1 MAASKKIAPLD
12 DAILRRICDQIAA
25 TEGGL
30 TGSEIKSLL
39 AAARISDPTPY
50 DAGAGTY
57 VAINKR
63 DRLYTALAAAQRR
76 SGAGNVVVS
85 FLKKAMHPARYTGSP
100 DLHADRLRDLNVV
113 LSFAALKLRDDN
125 VMVHAKAATT
135 LTDARRRAEKLKS
148 ILADRGAHPRL
159 LAACVAEIRDEN
171 YFHAVLEGAKSL
183 AAEIRRRTGS
193 TLDGVPLVQETLQ
206 ITKNH
211 ATPLLALNTLQTDTE
226 RSRQN
231 GLDAGVRTI
240 FSAARNPT
248 AHEPKVLSAMS
259 EQDAVDLL
267 TQMSYLQRRLDECT
281 FTGHL
286 RTPPVA
292 PPTT

>member
-1 MAASKKIAPLD
+1 MAASNKIAPLNELV
-12 DAILRRICDQIAA
+12 LRRVCDLIAA
-25 TEGGL
+25 TDGGL
-30 TGSEIKSLL
+30 TGSEIRSLL
-39 AAARISDPTPY
+39 ADAGIDDPTPY

-57 VAINKR
+57 IAITKR

-76 SGAGNVVVS
+76 SGAGNVVVG

-113 LSFAALKLRDDN
+113 LSFAALRLRDDN

-135 LTDARRRAEKLKS
+135 LADARRRAEKLKS
-148 ILADRGAHPRL
+148 ILTDRGAHPRL
-159 LAACVAEIRDEN
+159 LAACVSEIRDEN

-193 TLDGVPLVQETLQ
+193 TLDGVSLAQATLQ

-211 ATPLLALNTLQTDTE
+211 PVPMLALNTLETDTQK
-226 RSRQN
+226 SRQN
-231 GLDAGVRTI
+231 GLDAGIRAI

-248 AHEPKVLSAMS
+248 AHEPKVLSTMT

-267 TQMSYLQRRLDECT
+267 TQMSYLHRRIDECT
-281 FTGHL
+281 DTGHL
-286 RTPPVA
+286 RTP
-292 PPTT
+292 